1 VTGASGGPDDGHRPA
16 PAAERALVDGRSAI
30 RDRNRNAVLDAVL
43 ALFSE
48 DNLSPGPEEVA
59 LRAGLSARSV
69 YRYFEDRDA
78 LSRAAIERQVERV
91 LPLFRIPA
99 IGQGDRV
106 ERIDRFVTVRL
117 RLYDAVAATA
127 RATRMRATFD
137 DVVRRQ
143 LEVTR
148 AALLDQVERHF
159 AAELGL
165 FDPATRRSRVAAV
178 DTLTQFESLDHCRL
192 HLDLRPSDIRAMLT
206 DTLATLLAP

>member
-1 VTGASGGPDDGHRPA
+1 M
-16 PAAERALVDGRSAI
+16 EK
-30 RDRNRNAVLDAVL
+30 
-43 ALFSE
+43 
-48 DNLSPGPEEVA
+48 
-59 LRAGLSARSV
+59 
-69 YRYFEDRDA
+69 
-78 LSRAAIERQVERV
+78 V

-148 AALLDQVERHF
+148 AALHDQVERHF
-159 AAELGL
+159 APELGPL
-165 FDPATRRSRVAAV
+165 DAVTRRSRVAAV

-192 HLDLRPSDIRAMLT
+192 HLDLTPSDTRSMLT
-206 DTLATLLAP
+206 DTLATLLAPYPDPLRPPGRAPAGRPSGPRPIDQGEDPCASKPKESDWT

>member
-1 VTGASGGPDDGHRPA
+1 MTGASGGPDDGHRPA

-78 LSRAAIERQVERV
+78 LSWAAIERQVERV

-159 AAELGL
+159 AAEFGL